1 MGKNITMSKLY
12 LKRTLYS
19 QKFPEL
25 ARCLAQYTVVKN
37 RCHGSEQ
44 QPAAQV
50 NFSNFREKITR
61 QVVYYSIYTTT
72 YIGREENRRFTT
84 TTTTCH
90 TFSTSMAMAV
100 ISTLLFLHN
109 GLQNLKKVQFVPLP
123 TINYLLTTY
132 CLPIDY
138 LLTTY

>member
-1 MGKNITMSKLY
+1 MSKLY

-25 ARCLAQYTVVKN
+25 ARCSAQYTVVKN

-61 QVVYYSIYTTT
+61 QVVYYSIY
-72 YIGREENRRFTT
+72 ILLHRQGRKSSF
-84 TTTTCH
+84 H
-90 TFSTSMAMAV
+90 HHHH
-100 ISTLLFLHN
+100 LPHFLHIH
-109 GLQNLKKVQFVPLP
+109 GHGSHFHTSFSPQCAAKSKKGASCSA
-123 TINYLLTTY
+123 TY
-132 CLPIDY
+132 YQLPIDY
-138 LLTTY
+138 LLPTIDYLLNTY

>member
-1 MGKNITMSKLY
+1 MSKLY

-25 ARCLAQYTVVKN
+25 ARCSAQYTVVKN

-72 YIGREENRRFTT
+72 QYIGREENRRFT

-109 GLQNLKKVQFVPLP
+109 VLQNLKKVQFVLLP